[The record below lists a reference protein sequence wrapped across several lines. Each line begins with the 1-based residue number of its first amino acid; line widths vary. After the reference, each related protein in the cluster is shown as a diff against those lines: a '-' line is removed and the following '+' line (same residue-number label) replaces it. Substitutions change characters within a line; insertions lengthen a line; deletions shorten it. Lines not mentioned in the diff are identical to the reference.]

1 MYSLSYQGTVR
12 EGMGKPVGQAGS
24 KKKGEQLEQ
33 SYLVKKKMYVGQQDG
48 SIGKDAC
55 HQA

>member
-1 MYSLSYQGTVR
+1 MR